1 MKNEEIKIQEIK
13 TDQLE
18 MYKNF
23 LQIGLINDE
32 ESFRISPNDDLKT
45 PFPTNETN
53 DSFTIG
59 AFLNENLA
67 GIVSFS
73 RDGNDR
79 EKLRHKG
86 ILFRMYVSSE
96 YRGRG
101 IAKILIENVIER
113 AKLLDNMEQINL
125 TVVTNNINAK
135 NIYTKFGFE
144 TFSSERNAFKWKEKY
159 FDEDAMVLF
168 LNK

>member
-1 MKNEEIKIQEIK
+1 MITIQEIK
-13 TDQLE
+13 SDQLE

-23 LQIGLINDE
+23 LRIGLINDE
-32 ESFRISPNDDLKT
+32 ESFRISANDDLKT
-45 PFPTNETN
+45 PFPTDGTE

-59 AFLNENLA
+59 GYSENKLA

-96 YRGRG
+96 YCGRG
-101 IAKILIENVIER
+101 IAKILIENVIKR
-113 AKLLDNMEQINL
+113 TKILDNMEQINL
-125 TVVTNNINAK
+125 TVVTNNLNAK
-135 NIYTKFGFE
+135 NIYTKFGFK
-144 TFSSERNAFKWKEKY
+144 TFSSEKNAFKWQGKY
-159 FDEDAMVLF
+159 FNKDAMVLF
-168 LNK
+168 LDK

>member
-1 MKNEEIKIQEIK
+1 MSQITLKEIKAN
-13 TDQLE
+13 QLE

-45 PFPTNETN
+45 PFPTNETD

-67 GIVSFS
+67 GIVSFA

-86 ILFRMYVSSE
+86 ILFRMYVLPE

-101 IAKILIENVIER
+101 IAKVLIENVIKK

-125 TVVTNNINAK
+125 TVVTNNLNAK
-135 NIYTKFGFE
+135 NIYSKFGFE
-144 TFSSERNAFKWKEKY
+144 TFSSEKHAFKWKGKY